1 MWDRSPSRGYGRDH
15 SRSRDAR
22 RDQSYSRDNRHSRSL
37 SRDDVRKSHHQSSRN
52 VRSSRDQRIESKRRS
67 RSPLGDYVGTSSR
80 KYGRG
85 RERSRTKDRSTTFEG
100 KTILHP
106 PGYESYR
113 TPRLPSSREHGRP
126 GCSRNSRSPGT
137 SYRQRT
143 PERRKSSPKP
153 KHRPT
158 TPGNDTV
165 SPVAKRRV
173 MEKPPIS
180 AVTRAFS
187 LVEDLTIDDPPSSD

>member
-1 MWDRSPSRGYGRDH
+1 MWDRAPSRGY
-15 SRSRDAR
+15 R
-22 RDQSYSRDNRHSRSL
+22 RDQSYSCDNRHSRSL
-37 SRDDVRKSHHQSSRN
+37 SRDDVRRSHHQHSRN

-67 RSPLGDYVGTSSR
+67 RSPLGHYVGTCSR
-80 KYGRG
+80 KYGRR

-100 KTILHP
+100 KPILHP

-113 TPRLPSSREHGRP
+113 TSRLRSSREHGRP

-143 PERRKSSPKP
+143 PERRTSPPKP
-153 KHRPT
+153 KRRLT
-158 TPGNDTV
+158 TSGSDTV

-173 MEKPPIS
+173 MEKPPTS
-180 AVTRAFS
+180 AVTSGLS
-187 LVEDLTIDDPPSSD
+187 LVEDLNIDDPPSSD